1 MDELGRSCAGWVTCR
16 QSLAQFRLPFLMQ
29 FPSSPGRREGE
40 GCAVKVGTWGA
51 APDRSCCV
59 GVFRAPLGLRTE
71 AAVEISLADEATNLR
86 QCGTFSVRRGMPT
99 CMYTAKASCSWRRG
113 RFWMLIACHSF
124 SRESQLSCRPALAA
138 VTRSPAFLPEVST
151 SSVPQSHSSAPTRQG
166 TDRVIARRRARVA
179 QKLSLIHI

>member
-1 MDELGRSCAGWVTCR
+1 
-16 QSLAQFRLPFLMQ
+16 MQ
-29 FPSSPGRREGE
+29 FLSSPGRREGE
-40 GCAVKVGTWGA
+40 GCAVSSRYSAWGA

-71 AAVEISLADEATNLR
+71 AAVGISPADEAAKLL
-86 QCGTFSVRRGMPT
+86 QCGTFSVRHGDP
-99 CMYTAKASCSWRRG
+99 YTAKASCSWRRG

-138 VTRSPAFLPEVST
+138 VTHPPAFLPEVSM

-179 QKLSLIHI
+179 QKSRRPRDCACNGVEDDVCRGLAVLNGSR